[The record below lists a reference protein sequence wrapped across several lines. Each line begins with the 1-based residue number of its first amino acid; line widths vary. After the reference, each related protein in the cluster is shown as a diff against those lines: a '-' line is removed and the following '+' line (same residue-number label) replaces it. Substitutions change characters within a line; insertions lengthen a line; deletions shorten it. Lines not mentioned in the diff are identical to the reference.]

1 MTRAVVVGRQRP
13 HEVLFLVWSLIFG
26 VAGLTTAPAPASIA
40 ALVPH
45 WETAAWS
52 ATLAVSGA
60 VGLVGI
66 SVRRNWVL
74 GLRVEAGAQLIG
86 TGALL
91 IYAAAVF
98 LVGGWRGLFAGGLIV
113 MWMLANLWRVWQI
126 SRDLKEI

>member
-1 MTRAVVVGRQRP
+1 MTRAVTVGRQRP

-26 VAGLTTAPAPASIA
+26 VAGLTTAPAPTTVA

-45 WETAAWS
+45 WETLAWS

-66 SVRRNWVL
+66 ALRRWVL
-74 GLRVEAGAQLIG
+74 GLQVEAGAQLIG

-98 LVGGWRGLFAGGLIV
+98 IVGGWRGLFAGGLIV
-113 MWMLANLWRVWQI
+113 MWMAANLWRVWQI
-126 SRDLKEI
+126 SRDLKET